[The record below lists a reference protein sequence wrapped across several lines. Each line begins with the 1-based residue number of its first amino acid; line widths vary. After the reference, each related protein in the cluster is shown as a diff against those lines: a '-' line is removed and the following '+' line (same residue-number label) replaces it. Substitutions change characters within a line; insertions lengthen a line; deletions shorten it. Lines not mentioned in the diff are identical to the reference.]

1 MLEKIIKQKKEEV
14 KTLVLPVEQPF
25 EKRSFKERWQAR
37 IGLSG

>member
-25 EKRSFKERWQAR
+25 EKRSFKEALDRK
-37 IGLSG
+37 SVV